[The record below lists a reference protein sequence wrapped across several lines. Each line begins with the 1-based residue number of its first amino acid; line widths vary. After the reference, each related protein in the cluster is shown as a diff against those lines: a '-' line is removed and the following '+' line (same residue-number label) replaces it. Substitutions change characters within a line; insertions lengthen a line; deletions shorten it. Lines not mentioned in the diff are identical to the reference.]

1 MKKHLD
7 AVTAAQTASADTA
20 LALMQS
26 TLDAIERLA
35 ALNLNTMRDTLES
48 ATEQS
53 SKLAKAKDLAEAS
66 ELQKTA
72 AQPSMER
79 TRAYYHQVHELM
91 SEMQEHLT
99 KVMQAHY
106 SMLSESASTATQTIA
121 ASAPMGG
128 EAFAAAMKTMLDSSA
143 QAYERINET
152 AHQLQASAR
161 QAGAAIGKKT
171 PPAAT
176 KATSAARSKK
186 V

>member
-1 MKKHLD
+1 MKKHLE

-20 LALMQS
+20 VALMQG

-48 ATEQS
+48 ATEQGG
-53 SKLAKAKDLAEAS
+53 KLIKAKDLAEAGA
-66 ELQKTA
+66 LQKAA

-79 TRAYYHQVHELM
+79 TRAYYHQVHDLM
-91 SEMQEHLT
+91 SEIQEHLT

-106 SMLSESASTATQTIA
+106 NMLSESATAATKTLA
-121 ASAPMGG
+121 ASAPVGG

-143 QAYERINET
+143 QAFERINHT

-161 QAGAAIGKKT
+161 QASEVITKKT
-171 PPAAT
+171 PPAAS

-186 V
+186 A